1 MKTIGYFS
9 LLLLTATPVL
19 AENVE
24 DKAVSLKA
32 REKHYRLLHEQGIP
46 GGAWFRYQ
54 AGLAREEL
62 RKLGVRVR
70 PGRDRFGPRFE
81 RGSELEQTFE
91 LFSGGRALSENLQ
104 LERELRIVDNKDGGT
119 SIDTIPGIDVKEMD
133 WKKLIAGNAP
143 AKDPLAGLIPADQH
157 AIFFTSFSSMRSM
170 LDEIDHQGVPVLGL
184 MTTRSEDTMTFD
196 KYGEQ
201 LCLPLGSVGKLLGPT
216 VIDSI
221 AFTGSDSYLRTGSD
235 LAVLFEAK
243 DAGVLAQAFHLLRAK
258 ARFTGKQVHA
268 VKGKVAGMA
277 YEGVVSPDRSVC
289 AYQAIVGKVVIVSNS
304 LVQLEKIVRTSKGN
318 APSIAGLDEYTFFR
332 NRYPLGAEGAMG
344 FLVITDA
351 AIRRWCGAR
360 WRIAASRR
368 TRAAAALSELQAVLL
383 DHNDAVVDINK
394 AAADR
399 GFDWLGR
406 LELHGTQVVSSDY
419 GSLRFLKP
427 ISEMDLYHAS
437 GAETRGYMQFRDNYQ
452 RNWRQFFDPIAVQFA
467 MGPKR
472 MTADV
477 TVMPL
482 ILESEYNEMSSVI
495 GEKLL
500 SAGAGDPHQEAV
512 LQYLMALD
520 MKSRPMREMAGMG
533 SEFLGG
539 IANPFGWIGGWI
551 SIYVDD
557 SPLWENVAKVAQKN
571 PDKAGEFLED
581 NLNLIPVA
589 FNVEVKS
596 PLRLAA
602 FLTSIKAMV
611 MSAAPGSV
619 KWETR
624 EHAKKSY
631 VAIISEEGREKL
643 AAYYAITRGMLTV
656 SLNEKL
662 IQRVIDRSLEGEAA
676 QIKTASLMPGRS
688 IGVRVRQEALAL
700 LEAISREQLVSEMQR
715 KSWDNLPI
723 LNEWKKRGVSPV
735 KFHARHWHTRLI
747 CPGGGTYRWNEKD
760 QTMESSVFG
769 HPDRPRRNL
778 PPTSHPMHGIREV
791 RFGLTFEHDGLRA
804 QGEVLRD

>member
-9 LLLLTATPVL
+9 LLLLTANL
-19 AENVE
+19 IFAEN
-24 DKAVSLKA
+24 DKAASLKA
-32 REKHYRLLHEQGIP
+32 QEKHYRLLHERGIP

-54 AGLAREEL
+54 ADLAREEL
-62 RKLGVRVR
+62 RKLGGKVR
-70 PGRDRFGPRFE
+70 PGRERFGPRFE
-81 RGSELEQTFE
+81 RGSELEQTFD
-91 LFSGGRALSENLQ
+91 LYSGGRALSENLQ

-133 WKKLIAGNAP
+133 WKKLIVGNAP

-184 MTTRSEDTMTFD
+184 MATRSEDTMTFD

-201 LCLPLGSVGKLLGPT
+201 LCLPLGSVGKLLGPA
-216 VIDSI
+216 VIDSM
-221 AFTGSDSYLRTGSD
+221 AFTGSDSYLLTGSD

-243 DAGVLAQAFHLLRAK
+243 DVDVLAQAFRLLRAK
-258 ARFTGKQVHA
+258 ARITGKAVSS
-268 VKGKVAGMA
+268 VKGKVAGVA
-277 YEGVVSPDRSVC
+277 YEGVVSPDRTVS
-289 AYQAIVGKVVIVSNS
+289 AYQVIAGKVVIVSNS
-304 LVQLEKIVRTSKGN
+304 LVQLEKIVRSSNGN

-351 AIRRWCGAR
+351 AIRHWCGAR

-368 TRAAAALSELQAVLL
+368 TRAAAALSELQAVIL
-383 DHNDAVVDINK
+383 DHSDAPVDINK
-394 AAADR
+394 VAADR

-406 LELHGTQVVSSDY
+406 LEVYGNQIVSADY

-427 ISEMDLYHAS
+427 ISEMNLYHAS
-437 GAETRGYMQFRDNYQ
+437 AAEARGYAQFRNNYQ
-452 RNWRQFFDPIAVQFA
+452 RQWRQFFDPIAVQFA
-467 MGPKR
+467 MAPKR
-472 MTADV
+472 MTADI

-520 MKSRPMREMAGMG
+520 MKSGPMRELAGMG
-533 SEFLGG
+533 GEFLGG
-539 IANPFGWIGGWI
+539 IVNPFGWIGGWI
-551 SIYVDD
+551 SVYVDD
-557 SPLWENVAKVAQKN
+557 SPLWENIAKVAQKD
-571 PDKAGEFLED
+571 PDKAGEFLGD
-581 NLNLIPVA
+581 NLNLIPAA

-624 EHAKKSY
+624 EHKKKFY
-631 VAIISEEGREKL
+631 VAITSEEGREKL

-656 SLNEKL
+656 SLNEKV
-662 IQRVIDRSLEGEAA
+662 IQRVIDRSLDDKVA
-676 QIKTASLMPGRS
+676 QTKAVSLMPGRS
-688 IGVRVRQEALAL
+688 IGVRVQREALAL
-700 LEAISREQLVSEMQR
+700 LEIISREQLVSEMQS

-723 LNEWKKRGVSPV
+723 LNEWKKRGDSPV
-735 KFHARHWHTRLI
+735 EFHARHWHTRLI
-747 CPGGGTYRWNEKD
+747 CPGGGIYRWNEKD

-769 HPDRPRRNL
+769 HPDHPRMNL
-778 PPTSHPMHGIREV
+778 PRKAHPMHGIREV